1 MNDNGQYDPVGSVE
15 ELTFELSDPAYPFV
29 DVSVAEG
36 CRVELQTMLPRED
49 GRCAELFTVVG
60 APPTRVVERV
70 EAHDH
75 ADPTTLARRE
85 DGGVFEFVVSGTC
98 PVYHLA
104 TLGTVPRTV
113 RGAGG
118 EGRIVVE
125 VLPGYDVSEITAEFL
140 DEHASAELVSKR
152 ETTRPVPLFTDRELE
167 QALDERLTDRQR
179 EVLRTAYEG
188 GYYERPR
195 GKTGEELAA
204 DMGISSATFSQH
216 IRAAE
221 RNLLAI
227 LHDDETI

>member
-1 MNDNGQYDPVGSVE
+1 MNDSEQYDPSGSVE

-29 DVSVAEG
+29 DVSVAES
-36 CRVELQTMLPRED
+36 CRVELQTVLPRED
-49 GRCAELFTVVG
+49 GRYAELFTVVG
-60 APPTRVVERV
+60 ASPTRVVELV
-70 EAHDH
+70 EAHEQV
-75 ADPTTLARRE
+75 DPTTLARRE

-104 TLGTVPRTV
+104 TLGAVPRTV
-113 RGAGG
+113 RGTDG

-125 VLPGYDVSEITAEFL
+125 VLPGYDVSEVTAEFL

-152 ETTRPVPLFTDRELE
+152 ERPRPAPLFTDRELD

-179 EVLRTAYEG
+179 EVLRTAYEE

-216 IRAAE
+216 VRAAE

-227 LHDDETI
+227 LYADETI